1 MFGFLSLVVRFTMMG
16 SFLLALALTLCPSG
30 ITAVAQSPAPTA
42 PPDPKG
48 AAAKL
53 QPGAYLWNG
62 NAWTPMETIKMS
74 GGGAKHMGK
83 MLVPG
88 LTPQMVWTFRD
99 ASAPVHLDNG
109 KPVFCVKFYSLPPG
123 SPYAPSGR
131 DIMIVRFDEK
141 KDHRELQTTSGG
153 NLFTFKAGL
162 SKERMPEIEVTSL
175 DASTHIVTL
184 KDALRPGEYLL
195 STSPMGT

>member
-1 MFGFLSLVVRFTMMG
+1 MRS
-16 SFLLALALTLCPSG
+16 LLALALSLGVSA
-30 ITAVAQSPAPTA
+30 ITVFIQSPATSA
-42 PPDPKG
+42 PPEQKE

-53 QPGAYLWNG
+53 LPGAYLWNG
-62 NAWTPMETIKMS
+62 NAWTPMEAIKVS

-109 KPVFCVKFYSLPPG
+109 KPVFCVKFYSLPQG

-131 DIMIVRFDEK
+131 DIVIVRFDEK

-162 SKERMPEIEVTSL
+162 SKDRMPDIEITSL
-175 DASTHIVTL
+175 DAGTHIVTL

-195 STSPMGT
+195 STSSLGTSGYDFGFHPPKR